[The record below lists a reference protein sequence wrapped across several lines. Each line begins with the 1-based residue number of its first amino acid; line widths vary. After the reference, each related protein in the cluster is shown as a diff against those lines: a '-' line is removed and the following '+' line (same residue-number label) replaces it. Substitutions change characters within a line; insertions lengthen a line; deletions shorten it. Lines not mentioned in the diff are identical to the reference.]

1 MMTNRLEVDVDLYRE
16 EDDVLI
22 AVTVGHIPEH
32 PQDWWSPGSPSE
44 TWIIDAVDAAGNAV
58 ELTEYEQDLAV
69 ARAVFDDLRKSCVRL
84 ADIDDED
91 KPF

>member
-1 MMTNRLEVDVDLYRE
+1 MTMNRLEIRVNIHRE
-16 EDDVLI
+16 EDDQNLTVR
-22 AVTVGHIPEH
+22 VGHIPGT

-44 TWIIDAVDAAGNAV
+44 TWIIDAVDEAGNAV

-69 ARAVFDDLRKSCVRL
+69 ARAVFDDLSKPPVRE
-84 ADIDDED
+84 ADIWDDD